1 MMPGLFADAV
11 LVLHLAFIV
20 FVVAGG
26 LLVWRFPWV
35 ATAHIPA
42 VLWGIYIELS
52 GNICPLTPIENRLR
66 HMAGETGYTGGFIE
80 HYLMPAI
87 YPHGLTREIQFVLAS
102 VVIIVNLS
110 AYGWLIYRRLGRN
123 SRRPD

>member
-35 ATAHIPA
+35 AIAHIPA

-123 SRRPD
+123 RRRPD

>member
-1 MMPGLFADAV
+1 MPGLFADAV

-26 LLVWRFPWV
+26 LLVWRFPRV
-35 ATAHIPA
+35 AAAHIPA

-66 HMAGETGYTGGFIE
+66 HMVGETGYTGGFIE
-80 HYLMPAI
+80 HYLMPMI
-87 YPHGLTREIQFVLAS
+87 YPHGLTREIQYVLAG

-123 SRRPD
+123 RRRPD